1 VINMAKINKIN
12 LCFDY
17 NTAWFDDCD
26 GMTDYFPNTSGPLK
40 NIINSVLEYGSDK
53 IIVTVTNNC
62 SEIPAASRVKRIC
75 KACGY
80 EAVDKGH
87 IHTYE
92 NGLERYVYEWML
104 TRVKAMPKP
113 EQQAYICN
121 KDQILKIGDKIK
133 NRYGDIFKVITV
145 KKNAYLNAQSIEF
158 SKLMKSG
165 RVCKRMYS
173 GLGYEYQRMEA

>member
-1 VINMAKINKIN
+1 MAKINKIN

-53 IIVTVTNNC
+53 ITVTVTNN
-62 SEIPAASRVKRIC
+62 SSDIPAASRVKRIC

-87 IHTYE
+87 MHTYE
-92 NGLERYVYEWML
+92 NGLEMYVYEWML
-104 TRVKAMPKP
+104 IRVKAMPKP
-113 EQQAYICN
+113 EQPPYICN

-133 NRYGDIFKVITV
+133 NRYGDLFKVV
-145 KKNAYLNAQSIEF
+145 SAKYDDYFKYQRIEF
-158 SKLMKSG
+158 SKVMKNG
-165 RVCKRMYS
+165 KVCKTKFTGVGS
-173 GLGYEYQRMEA
+173 EYQRMEV